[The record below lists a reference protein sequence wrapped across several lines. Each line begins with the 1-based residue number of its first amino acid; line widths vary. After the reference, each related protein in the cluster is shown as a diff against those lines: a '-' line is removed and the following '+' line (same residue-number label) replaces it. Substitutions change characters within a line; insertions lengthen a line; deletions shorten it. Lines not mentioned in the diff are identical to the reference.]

1 MRLRIERDALA
12 DAVAWVARALPARPV
27 VPVLAGMLL
36 EAGDGLALSCFDY
49 DVSARMETSA
59 EVAEPGTVL
68 VPGRLLAEITRSLP
82 GGLAELEDEADSVW
96 LRCGS
101 AEFTLVK
108 LAAEEY
114 PALPELPAPLG
125 SVDGGQLAAAVSQV
139 APSASRDDT
148 LPMLTGVF
156 AEIEGETITL
166 AATDRYRLAVR
177 DLSWEPKEPDVRA
190 AALVPARTLAEAART
205 MTSGIPVAVSLRSA
219 EDTAR
224 RTGQEARAGT
234 ASGPGEASAPGS
246 GATSEGGYGPADRA
260 RPGGGVA
267 TRAADGMIGF
277 ESGGRRLT
285 TRLLGGEFLK
295 YSSRFPAEFGSRAE
309 MPPGP
314 LIEAVRRVS
323 LVAERGSPVRLA
335 FSPGEV
341 VIEAG
346 TQGQARATERVPA
359 VFSGEERI
367 IAFNPQYLLDGLTAA
382 ATTAASGVAHGR
394 GRSAP
399 GRAGQAEGM
408 ASGASTGRA
417 EAEGAA
423 GEEAAPGSAGATG
436 TAAGAKG
443 AAARGGSLR
452 LEFTSAVRPAVIT
465 WAPGEPGT
473 QAEPPAGAEAARPD
487 FRYLVVPLRIPSG
500 T

>member
-27 VPVLAGMLL
+27 VPVLSGMLL
-36 EAGDGLALSCFDY
+36 EAGDGLSLSCFDY
-49 DVSARMETSA
+49 DVSARIDTGA

-82 GGLAELEDEADSVW
+82 GGQAGQAELEDDVDSVW
-96 LRCGS
+96 LRCGT

-114 PALPELPAPLG
+114 PALPELPARLG
-125 SVDGGQLAAAVSQV
+125 TVDGGQLAAAVGQV

-156 AEIEGETITL
+156 AEIEGGTITL

-177 DLSWEPKEPDVRA
+177 DLSWDPEHADLRA
-190 AALVPARTLAEAART
+190 SALVPARALAEAART
-205 MTSGIPVAVSLRSA
+205 MTSGAEVGIALRGTQDVPRDA
-219 EDTAR
+219 
-224 RTGQEARAGT
+224 GARA
-234 ASGPGEASAPGS
+234 AGEAGAAGS
-246 GATSEGGYGPADRA
+246 
-260 RPGGGVA
+260 
-267 TRAADGMIGF
+267 RAADGMIGF

-285 TRLLGGEFLK
+285 TRLLGGDFIK
-295 YSSRFPAEFGSRAE
+295 YSSRFPTEFGSRAD
-309 MPPGP
+309 MQPGP

-335 FSPGEV
+335 FDDEEV

-346 TQGQARATERVPA
+346 TLGQARAVERVPA
-359 VFSGEERI
+359 AFTGDERV

-382 ATTAASGVAHGR
+382 AAGAPHGKAQAERGEDTEAASSDAE
-394 GRSAP
+394 
-399 GRAGQAEGM
+399 GRA
-408 ASGASTGRA
+408 
-417 EAEGAA
+417 
-423 GEEAAPGSAGATG
+423 
-436 TAAGAKG
+436 
-443 AAARGGSLR
+443 AAARGGRIR

-465 WAPGEPGT
+465 WAADEEP
-473 QAEPPAGAEAARPD
+473 GAEAAGEPE
-487 FRYLVVPLRIPSG
+487 FRYLVVPLRIPGS